1 MALIGTPT
9 AFLCPCTLRYAFRA
23 DVSGARLVPACRIR
37 LAHLQSCLCFRFPV
51 IAVVFAWAKEG
62 GLQNVRMGLIPASFR
77 PGGLNAAFAGFLE
90 KDV

>member
-9 AFLCPCTLRYAFRA
+9 AFLCHCTLRYAFRA

-37 LAHLQSCLCFRFPV
+37 LAHLQSCLYFRYPA

-62 GLQNVRMGLIPASFR
+62 LEAFRTFVGDSSLLIS
-77 PGGLNAAFAGFLE
+77 GEEG
-90 KDV
+90 